1 MHGLRVVALAA
12 VTILALGCSKDS
24 TGVSADVSGS
34 WMGTGSQSGYQWNF
48 EMTLVEGSTS
58 LVSGSGSVTVN
69 ASQLPLTVSGRRD
82 GSTVTLS
89 LLAGNLDSPIYT
101 ATLKTATKMSG
112 ALDGSG
118 FSKMALE
125 LDRTN

>member
-1 MHGLRVVALAA
+1 MHGQRVVALAA

>member
-1 MHGLRVVALAA
+1 MHGQRVVALAA

-69 ASQLPLTVSGRRD
+69 ASQLPFTVSGRRD

>member
-1 MHGLRVVALAA
+1 MKGLRVAALMA
-12 VTILALGCSKDS
+12 VGILALGCSKDS

-48 EMTLVEGSTS
+48 EMTLVEDNTG
-58 LVSGSGSVTVN
+58 LVSGVGAVTVN
-69 ASQLPLTVSGRRD
+69 ANQLSFTVSGRRD

-118 FSKMALE
+118 FSKMSLE